1 MLNKSFL
8 LLIVLIVTGCSS
20 IGPAQINTDRGT
32 YNEIVRQTDY
42 EQLLTNIV
50 HLSYVEPTSYLQVT
64 NVTASYNLSKG
75 TTVSPS
81 WSQEVGGGAPLTTTS
96 GISIAPTISYSDSP
110 TISYVPLNDAEFIS
124 TLQTAITFTDVALL
138 FNGGYDNT
146 EFLGRLI
153 FDKVGVLDN
162 ASSASSPRVIN
173 TPEYQQFYSFL
184 DTLAQMRRA
193 RTVDIQ
199 PVTFENR
206 TGLMIAFISN
216 SVNSPQALK
225 LKKLVQIPL
234 DSKSIILMSQQ
245 VSTLKMNPT
254 TGQLVQI
261 NNTAAIKNLV
271 YVKMRSIYGVM
282 TFLSHSVQIPE
293 KDIQGHLT
301 LQLMDTHGQPYNWAP
316 LMSGLMTIYSSNN
329 EPQDAFVKTWTNGH
343 WFYIKSTD
351 INSKST
357 FDILVRLMTLTAGM
371 GTTGAQTAP
380 VLTVPV

>member
-1 MLNKSFL
+1 MLKKSLAFL
-8 LLIVLIVTGCSS
+8 IIFILTGCSS
-20 IGPAQINTDRGT
+20 IGPAQINTDRGA

-81 WSQEVGGGAPLTTTS
+81 WSQAVGGGIPMTTTT

-110 TISYVPLNDAEFIS
+110 TISYVPLNDAQFIS
-124 TLQTAITFTDVALL
+124 TLQTAITFQDVALL

-153 FDKVGVLDN
+153 FDHVGPLDN
-162 ASSASSPRVIN
+162 ASSASSPRVISL
-173 TPEYQQFYSFL
+173 PEYQPFYSFL
-184 DTLAQMRRA
+184 DTLAEMQRA
-193 RTVDIQ
+193 RTVNIQ
-199 PVTFENR
+199 PVIFEGQ
-206 TGLMIAFISN
+206 TGLMIAFTPN
-216 SVNSPQALK
+216 SVHSPEALK
-225 LKKLVQIPL
+225 IKALVQIPL
-234 DSKSIILMSQQ
+234 DSQSIILMNEQ
-245 VSTLKMNPT
+245 VGTLKMDSK
-254 TGQLVQI
+254 TGQLVQAD
-261 NNTAAIKNLV
+261 NTAAIKNLV

-293 KDIQGHLT
+293 ADVQGHLT
-301 LQLMDTHGQPYNWAP
+301 LQLMDTDGQPYNWAP
-316 LMSGLMTIYSSNN
+316 LMSGLMTIYSSDI
-329 EPQDAFVKTWTNGH
+329 EPQNAFVKTWTNGH
-343 WFYIKSTD
+343 WFYIKKTD

-371 GTTGAQTAP
+371 GTAGAQTAP